1 MSDAIAPVETAQAP
15 VADGNAQE
23 APKAPVAPKFKVK
36 LPDGEREVD
45 ADELVTGYQLKQASY
60 KKFEEASAKERAAQ
74 EQRER
79 LRANFIKELI
89 EDPEVGK
96 DKFKEEVIKFLYDE
110 FQEEEL
116 SPEQLKA
123 KKYDE
128 LQRQKQEA
136 EEAERRTAAE
146 RAEQEEVERY
156 TEQLTNTYVKALDS
170 VNLPKTT
177 STLRAMAYL
186 HQVAEEAGADLDEK
200 ALAHITRD
208 ALFQEQQG
216 LFLEAAKQG
225 RILEVIDP
233 EVIDA
238 IRKADLERIRA
249 RRNAKTVSAADYA
262 AGDEDGSRRRLDPEE
277 ALKRFLESE

>member
-15 VADGNAQE
+15 VTETAAPE
-23 APKAPVAPKFKVK
+23 APKAPPQRFKVK
-36 LPDGEREVD
+36 LPEGEREVD
-45 ADELVTGYQLKQASY
+45 ADELVTNYQLKQASY
-60 KKFEEASAKERAAQ
+60 KKFEEASAESRAAK

-128 LQRQKQEA
+128 LQRQKQES
-136 EEAERRTAAE
+136 EENERRTAAE
-146 RAEQEEVERY
+146 KAEQEEVDRY
-156 TEQLTNTYVKALDS
+156 TEQLTTTYVKALDS

-186 HQVAEEAGADLDEK
+186 HQVADEAGADLDEQ

-208 ALFQEQQG
+208 ALFQEQKG
-216 LFLEAAKQG
+216 LFLTAAEEG

-249 RRNAKTVSAADYA
+249 RKNAKTVSAADYA
-262 AGDEDGSRRRLDPEE
+262 AGDEDGPRTRLDPEE
-277 ALKRFLESE
+277 ALKRFLESD